1 MSELENV
8 PVTAVPDDA
17 RILDVREDYE
27 WQAGHIDGAV
37 HIPLDQLPARLGELD
52 PDEDLHVVCRG
63 GGRSQRAAEWLEG
76 NGYTAINVSGGM
88 GAWLEAGKPMVT
100 ETGSEPTVL

>member
-1 MSELENV
+1 MSELQNV
-8 PVTAVPDDA
+8 PVTAVHDDA

-27 WQAGHIDGAV
+27 WEAGHIDGAV

-52 PDEDLHVVCRG
+52 PDEDLHVICRS

-76 NGYTAINVSGGM
+76 NGHTAINVSGGM
-88 GAWLEAGKPMVT
+88 GAWLEAGKPMVS
-100 ETGSEPTVL
+100 ETGNEPTVL